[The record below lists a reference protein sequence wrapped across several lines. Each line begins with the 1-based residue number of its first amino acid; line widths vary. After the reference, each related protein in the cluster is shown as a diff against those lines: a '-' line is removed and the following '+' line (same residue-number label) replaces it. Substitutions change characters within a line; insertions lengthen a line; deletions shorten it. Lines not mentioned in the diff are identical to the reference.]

1 MDMKFKLQTFST
13 PLRVSRIAN
22 IHYFEFTRQYH
33 TESDSHNF
41 YELLHVDKGSLC
53 VSSENFSGILTDNQL
68 IIHKP
73 NERHYLE
80 CNESGSPNVVIIGFE
95 CDAPELTHFSDT
107 PVTLQPHHRSMLSRI
122 LTEGMAVYEPPY
134 DIPTTEM
141 KKREN
146 YPFGADQLIQIY
158 LEAFLIALVRD
169 YPGDSGSP
177 AHPMGTGKISDIYD
191 YISEHYTEKLTLHDL
206 CFIFGTNKTSL
217 CRNFKDEYG
226 VTVLNHINDLRIRD
240 AKALLREQKLSITQ
254 ISEILG
260 FTSIHY
266 FCRLFKKETGMTPKE
281 FAQANKVS
289 SWQNTGR

>member
-1 MDMKFKLQTFST
+1 MEFKLQSFAT
-13 PLRVSRIAN
+13 PLRITRIAN

-41 YELLHVDKGSLC
+41 YELLHVEKGSLS
-53 VSSENFSGILTDNQL
+53 VSSENYSGTLTDNQL

-73 NERHYLE
+73 NERHFLE

-95 CDAPELTHFSDT
+95 CNAPELSRFSDI
-107 PVTLQPHHRSMLSRI
+107 PITLQPIHRNMLSRI

-146 YPFGADQLIQIY
+146 YPFGADQLIQIH
-158 LEAFLIALVRD
+158 LEAFLISLVRD
-169 YPGDSGSP
+169 FPDPHSSSVRIN
-177 AHPMGTGKISDIYD
+177 TGKISDIYD
-191 YISEHYTEKLTLHDL
+191 YIAEHYTEKLTLHDL

-217 CRNFKDEYG
+217 CRNFKEEYG
-226 VTVLNHINDLRIRD
+226 ETVLNHINNLRVQD
-240 AKALLREQKLSITQ
+240 AKALLREQTLTITQ
-254 ISEILG
+254 ISEVLG

-281 FAQANKVS
+281 YAS
-289 SWQNTGR
+289 SIGDPRDSNMR

>member
-1 MDMKFKLQTFST
+1 MEFKLQSFST
-13 PLRVSRIAN
+13 PLRVTRIAN

-41 YELLHVDKGSLC
+41 YELLHVEKGSLS
-53 VSSENFSGILTDNQL
+53 VSSENYSGTLTDNQL

-95 CDAPELTHFSDT
+95 CNAPELGRFSDV
-107 PVTLQPHHRSMLSRI
+107 PITLQPAHRNMLSRI

-134 DIPTTEM
+134 DIPTMEM
-141 KKREN
+141 KKRESFP
-146 YPFGADQLIQIY
+146 YGADQLIQIH

-169 YPGDSGSP
+169 FPNPHNIP
-177 AHPMGTGKISDIYD
+177 AHNVGTGKISDIYD
-191 YISEHYTEKLTLHDL
+191 YISEHHTEKLSLHDL

-217 CRNFKDEYG
+217 CRNFKEEYG
-226 VTVLNHINDLRIRD
+226 ETVLNHINSLRVRD
-240 AKALLREQKLSITQ
+240 AKNLLREQKLSITQ

-281 FAQANKVS
+281 YASAANAPAQDS
-289 SWQNTGR
+289 IGR